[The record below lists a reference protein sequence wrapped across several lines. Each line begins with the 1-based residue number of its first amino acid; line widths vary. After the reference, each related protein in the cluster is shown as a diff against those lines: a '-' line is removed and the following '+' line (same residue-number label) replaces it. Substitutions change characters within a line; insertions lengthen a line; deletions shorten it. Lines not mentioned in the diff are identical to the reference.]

1 MHIYQGREPSIPP
14 KRPGKMHTSGTCSQL
29 STRYMQHAH
38 AHVLYVPTALLYY
51 CLLSVSRRLHPPSA
65 CIDSRTTGQLQF
77 HISNHNRH
85 APRRAIK
92 RALFQRVHLEHTRV
106 SFAHAASPRPA
117 CHGALTRTLF
127 LVSHGMWAGGTLLL
141 VALARHNHVS
151 PVTTLPHPPQSTRT
165 SSLSLDALLLPDR
178 QR

>member
-1 MHIYQGREPSIPP
+1 MHIYQGREPSISPQNGP
-14 KRPGKMHTSGTCSQL
+14 VKCTSGTCAHSCQL
-29 STRYMQHAH
+29 GTCNMHMHMYFTYLLRCFTTVYLACHEDYTPPPRASTAGRQ
-38 AHVLYVPTALLYY
+38 
-51 CLLSVSRRLHPPSA
+51 
-65 CIDSRTTGQLQF
+65 DSYSYRF
-77 HISNHNRH
+77 

-165 SSLSLDALLLPDR
+165 SSLSRCSTPS
-178 QR
+178 